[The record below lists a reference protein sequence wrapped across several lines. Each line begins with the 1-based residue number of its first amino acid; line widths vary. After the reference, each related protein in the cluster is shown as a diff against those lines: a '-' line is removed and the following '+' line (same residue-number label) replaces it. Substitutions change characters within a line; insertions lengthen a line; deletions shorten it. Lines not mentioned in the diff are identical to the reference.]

1 MAVTK
6 VCFVSILEIV
16 RFSVYKK
23 SFLFGLSQVS
33 NYRVDMFV
41 SIISKIV
48 SLLGVVFLWSI
59 VGKSTGDV
67 GSTRSLLAYFLIAN
81 GVQGLVDGESLRF
94 SKEINQNVKLGGL
107 SALLLRPV
115 NPILYMYSSFWGTR
129 GVPTVMQII
138 LIGMGFSFLDGV
150 NFIQIGLFVLS
161 LILAFVVAFV
171 FNMFIGSLSFW
182 APEAHHFQN
191 VMSHILRVFSGV
203 LIPVTFFSGLSRQI
217 LLLSP
222 FPILAYLPSTVLQKK
237 VEMGEV
243 VTIFGASIF
252 WCIVLLPASIWFWK
266 KGVRRYEAI
275 GI

>member
-1 MAVTK
+1 M
-6 VCFVSILEIV
+6 

-23 SFLFGLSQVS
+23 SLLFGFSQVA
-33 NYRVDMFV
+33 NYRLDMFV
-41 SIISKIV
+41 SIASKIV

-59 VGKSTGDV
+59 IGKSTGDV
-67 GSTRSLLAYFLIAN
+67 GSTKSLLAYFLIAN

-94 SKEINQNVKLGGL
+94 SKEINASVKMGGL

-115 NPILYMYSSFWGTR
+115 NPILYMYSSFWGSR
-129 GVPTVMQII
+129 GVQTVMQFV
-138 LIGMGFSFLDGV
+138 LIGLGFSFLESV
-150 NFIQIGLFVLS
+150 NFVQIVLFVFS
-161 LILAFVVAFV
+161 LGLAFVVAFV

-191 VMSHILRVFSGV
+191 VMSHFLRVFSGV
-203 LIPVTFFSGLSRQI
+203 LIPVTFFSGMARQI

-222 FPILAYLPSTVLQKK
+222 FPILAYLPSTVLQKN
-237 VEMGEV
+237 VNTGEV
-243 VTIFGASIF
+243 LTIFGASIF
-252 WCIVLLPASIWFWK
+252 WCLVLLPASIWFWK

>member
-1 MAVTK
+1 M
-6 VCFVSILEIV
+6 SILGVV
-16 RFSVYKK
+16 RFSVYRK

-41 SIISKIV
+41 SIVSKIV

-67 GSTRSLLAYFLIAN
+67 GGTRSLLAYFLVAN

-94 SKEINQNVKLGGL
+94 SKEINHNVKMGGL

-129 GVPTVMQII
+129 GVPTIMQLI
-138 LIGMGFSFLDGV
+138 LIGLGFSFLEGV
-150 NFIQIGLFVLS
+150 SLIQILLFVLS
-161 LILAFVVAFV
+161 LILAFVVAFI
-171 FNMFIGSLSFW
+171 FNLFIGSLSFW

-203 LIPVTFFSGLSRQI
+203 LIPVSFFSGLSLKI

-222 FPILAYLPSTVLQKK
+222 FPILAYLPSTVLQKS
-237 VEMGEV
+237 VDSSEV
-243 VTIFGASIF
+243 LTIFGASIF
-252 WCIVLLPASIWFWK
+252 WCLVLLPASIWFWK